1 MRPEEYEFRP
11 IGPSGDKVL
20 VMVLEQM
27 EEISQYKLR
36 ELDVRIKAKLERIL
50 NDRETLIEERKK
62 NTPKTF

>member
-11 IGPSGDKVL
+11 VGPSGDKVL

-50 NDRETLIEERKK
+50 NDREELKK